1 MKRSAIR
8 DGSAAGTPFPDFAAL
23 HPGYKLPAVSL
34 KQVVGGSGL
43 FHVKRERPS
52 LRLLGPQTWAGDSI
66 SLLKRSW
73 L

>member
-34 KQVVGGSGL
+34 KQVVGGPGL

-52 LRLLGPQTWAGDSI
+52 
-66 SLLKRSW
+66 
-73 L
+73 